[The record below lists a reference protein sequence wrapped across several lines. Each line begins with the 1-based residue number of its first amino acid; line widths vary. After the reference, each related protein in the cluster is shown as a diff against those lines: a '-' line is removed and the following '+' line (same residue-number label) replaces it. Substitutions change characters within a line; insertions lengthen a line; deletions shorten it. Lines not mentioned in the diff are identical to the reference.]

1 MDTTAW
7 EGTECWGALGD
18 GRAPRRPSVPRAAA
32 REMGASLTPEGVS
45 LVLAALWGVA
55 RGGLRLTWANLEAS
69 SGLCECFSFKVK
81 RQEGVRGGARGLRFP
96 DAY

>member
-1 MDTTAW
+1 
-7 EGTECWGALGD
+7 
-18 GRAPRRPSVPRAAA
+18 
-32 REMGASLTPEGVS
+32 MGASPTPEGVS

-55 RGGLRLTWANLEAS
+55 RGGLRLTWANLEVS
-69 SGLCECFSFKVK
+69 SGLRECFSFKVK